1 MKENKKIQLNNS
13 EFILVIFMSLL
24 IGAGLT
30 LATIR
35 LSSKSTIDYVKV
47 DSNIQTIIDTYNTII
62 DNYYLDVSE
71 TNIVNGAVKGM
82 LDATGDPYSTY
93 MDDQD
98 YDNFNISLNGSYE
111 GLGIEIT
118 KDGDNLVVVGIFADS
133 PASESGLQLGDIIV
147 AIDGQYSSNMSS
159 QDFSQYVRNAKKV
172 TFEILVR
179 RENEEHTYTLKK
191 RSIVIKS
198 VVSSLI
204 EEDGKKIGYIYLSI
218 FANNSYPQF
227 KEALEALE
235 DENIESLI
243 IDLRS
248 NSGGELTVASNII
261 SLFLDKSKIIYQTEN
276 RDGTRTK
283 TYSTGAV
290 TKKYPIVFLTNNGT
304 ASASEVMVAALRE
317 NLNSKVIGL
326 NTFGKGT
333 VQSLL
338 TISTGDQYKI
348 TTKKWLT
355 PQGTWIHG
363 IGIKPDI
370 TVTLLEEYDNQL
382 EAAKDYLKGI

>member
-370 TVTLLEEYDNQL
+370 TVTLLEEYENQL